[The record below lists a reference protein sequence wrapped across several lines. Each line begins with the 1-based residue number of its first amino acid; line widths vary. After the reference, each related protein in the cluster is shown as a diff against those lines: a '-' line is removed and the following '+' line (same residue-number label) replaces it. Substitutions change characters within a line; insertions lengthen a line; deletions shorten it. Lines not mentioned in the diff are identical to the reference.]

1 MVRLPPPQQWQAT
14 TNVAATLA
22 GLAESCASMADLKRI
37 HAYALRAHLHQH
49 AIVLGKMFRFAA
61 VSPGGDLFYAHR
73 LFSQIHQPTAFFYNI
88 LIRGYSKSS
97 SPSHSIRLFNQMRQ
111 NCVAP
116 DEYTFNFL
124 LKSRS
129 RMKLTDPPLVL
140 AADEIHG
147 AVLKFGFSSHLFV
160 DNALIHLYAVRGM
173 PLLARRVFE
182 ETVGVDVV
190 SWAGLLV
197 AYVRAGEL
205 DVAQRVFDEMPE
217 RDVVS
222 WTVMISGY
230 SQAKRSREA
239 LDLFWKMTHAGVGP
253 DEVTM
258 VSVISACTNL
268 GDVET
273 GRMIHQYIYENGF
286 GWMVSLCNAL
296 IDMYAKCGCMEQ
308 AWLLFNNMNRK
319 SLITWNTMVTASA
332 NHGNAEDALKLFEW
346 MRISGVMPDSVT
358 FLALL
363 VAYTHKGLVDEG
375 IRIFESM
382 QRDYRIEARIEHYGC
397 VVDML
402 GRAGRLEEAYNL
414 LTSMPIPSNDVIW
427 GALLGACRIYGDVD
441 MGEKVIK
448 KLLELKPDEGGYYIL
463 LRDIYN
469 AAGRTVEAHGM
480 REAMFASGARKT
492 PGCSWVEA
500 TSLQAPSPV
509 SCF

>member
-1 MVRLPPPQQWQAT
+1 MVQLPPPQQWQPAT
-14 TNVAATLA
+14 SRI
-22 GLAESCASMADLKRI
+22 AESLAAMADTCASMADLKRI
-37 HAYALRAHLHQH
+37 HAYAIHTSLHRH
-49 AIVLGKMFRFAA
+49 PLVLGKIFRFLA
-61 VSPGGDLFYAHR
+61 VSPFGDLTYAHR
-73 LFSQIHQPTAFFYNI
+73 LFSQIHRPTTFFYNI

-97 SPSHSIRLFNQMRQ
+97 SPSQSVRLFNRMRQ
-111 NCVAP
+111 SRVNP
-116 DEYTFNFL
+116 DEYTFTFL

-129 RMKLTDPPLVL
+129 RMRLADLPPSIL
-140 AADEIHG
+140 ASDEIHS

-160 DNALIHLYAVRGM
+160 DNALIHLYAVRGT
-173 PLLARRVFE
+173 PLSARRVFE

-190 SWAGLLV
+190 SWSGLLV
-197 AYVRAGEL
+197 AHVRAREL
-205 DVAQRVFDEMPE
+205 EVARRVFDEMPE

-222 WTVMISGY
+222 WTAIISGY
-230 SQAKRSREA
+230 SQAKLSREA
-239 LDLFWKMTHAGVGP
+239 LDLFWKMTYEGVRP

-268 GDVET
+268 GDVKT

-308 AWLLFNNMNRK
+308 AWLVFNNMTRK
-319 SLITWNTMVTASA
+319 SLVTWNTMITANA
-332 NHGNAEDALKLFEW
+332 NHGNAEDAFKLFEW
-346 MRISGVMPDSVT
+346 MTNSGVMPDSVT

-375 IRIFESM
+375 IRVFESM
-382 QRDYRIEARIEHYGC
+382 QRYYGIEARIEHYGC
-397 VVDML
+397 MVDML

-414 LTSMPIPSNDVIW
+414 LASMPIPSNDVVW

-463 LRDIYN
+463 LRDIYV
-469 AAGRTVEAHGM
+469 AAGRTVEANEM
-480 REAMFASGARKT
+480 REAMIASGARKT

-500 TSLQAPSPV
+500 
-509 SCF
+509 

>member
-1 MVRLPPPQQWQAT
+1 M
-14 TNVAATLA
+14 N
-22 GLAESCASMADLKRI
+22 
-37 HAYALRAHLHQH
+37 
-49 AIVLGKMFRFAA
+49 
-61 VSPGGDLFYAHR
+61 
-73 LFSQIHQPTAFFYNI
+73 
-88 LIRGYSKSS
+88 
-97 SPSHSIRLFNQMRQ
+97 
-111 NCVAP
+111 
-116 DEYTFNFL
+116 
-124 LKSRS
+124 
-129 RMKLTDPPLVL
+129 LTDPLLTL
-140 AADEIHG
+140 ASDEIHG

-182 ETVGVDVV
+182 ETGGVDVV
-190 SWAGLLV
+190 SWSGLLV

-205 DVAQRVFDEMPE
+205 EVARQVFDEMPE

-222 WTVMISGY
+222 WTAMISGY

-239 LDLFWKMTHAGVGP
+239 LDLFWKMTHAGVGL

-268 GDVET
+268 SDVET
-273 GRMIHQYIYENGF
+273 GRMIHQYICENGF

-308 AWLLFNNMNRK
+308 AWLMFNNMSRK
-319 SLITWNTMVTASA
+319 SLVTWNTMITASA
-332 NHGNAEDALKLFEW
+332 NHGSAEDALKLFEW
-346 MRISGVMPDSVT
+346 MIISGVMPDAIT

-363 VAYTHKGLVDEG
+363 VACTHKGLADEG
-375 IRIFESM
+375 IRVFEIM
-382 QRDYRIEARIEHYGC
+382 QRDYGIEARVEHYGC
-397 VVDML
+397 MVDML

-414 LTSMPIPSNDVIW
+414 LTSMPIPSNDVVW

-441 MGEKVIK
+441 MGERVMK

-480 REAMFASGARKT
+480 REAMSASGARKS

-500 TSLQAPSPV
+500 SS
-509 SCF
+509 S